1 MWRAKQ
7 ARLSHRVDRV
17 GSLSLRV
24 NCPLPPAQLTCRRRQ
39 VSSARKSP
47 PTVFSRMRTN
57 RIRHAISLS
66 PTGGVYNA
74 VLAGKALLYPHR
86 RVGRC
91 NVRRGESKSRC
102 SKATEERILRS
113 QSASSS
119 HFSLSAVRT
128 RLFLHLA
135 QRTPVATTLCSCMI
149 AGESA
154 GLKHVKRNP
163 PHRVLLTTTL
173 HALSPMPPISAPVAK
188 AIYQQD
194 SNGLCASSYPRPCY
208 FCDEFPCAAVIGEF
222 SCCGLTRSL
231 PFTECAP
238 SG

>member
-1 MWRAKQ
+1 MSAGLVGNSPAAIRPLYTAFNRQQLLHVCTHASERMWRAKQ

-91 NVRRGESKSRC
+91 NVRRGERANRAAAKRL
-102 SKATEERILRS
+102 K
-113 QSASSS
+113 SAS
-119 HFSLSAVRT
+119 
-128 RLFLHLA
+128 
-135 QRTPVATTLCSCMI
+135 
-149 AGESA
+149 
-154 GLKHVKRNP
+154 
-163 PHRVLLTTTL
+163 
-173 HALSPMPPISAPVAK
+173 
-188 AIYQQD
+188 
-194 SNGLCASSYPRPCY
+194 
-208 FCDEFPCAAVIGEF
+208 CAANQHPRRI
-222 SCCGLTRSL
+222 SL
-231 PFTECAP
+231 LAP
-238 SG
+238 SGLACSCISRSAPRSPPLYVPV